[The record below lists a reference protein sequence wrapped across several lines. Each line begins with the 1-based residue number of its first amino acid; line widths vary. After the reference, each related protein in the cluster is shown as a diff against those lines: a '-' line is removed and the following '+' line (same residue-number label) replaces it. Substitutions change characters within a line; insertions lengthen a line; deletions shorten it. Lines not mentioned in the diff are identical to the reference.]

1 MSKINVMVNGLPGNV
16 AKVIARHVGTD
27 PRFTLLPYSL
37 TGPEIN
43 AESCLSDGLELHLI
57 RPEARRKVM
66 QEIITSYDQLICVD
80 FTHPAAVNSNAQFY
94 CECCIPFVM
103 GTTGGDREA
112 LLATVESSDVVAVIA
127 PNMAKQIVGFQ
138 AMMAWAA
145 DTFPDLFNGYTI
157 HIRESHQK
165 GKADTSGTAR
175 AMVGYFKKLGLSCS
189 EEDIQ
194 QERNPEKQTLEWG
207 IPEEH
212 LTGHGWHTYTLTS
225 DDQTVKFQ
233 FTHNVNGREIYAH
246 GTLDAVVFLHQHIEK
261 GVQGK
266 AFSMMDVLKR
276 QGSHDTPE

>member
-16 AKVIARHVGTD
+16 AKVIARHIASD
-27 PRFTLLPYSL
+27 PRFTLIPYSL

-43 AESCLSDGLELHLI
+43 TESYLADGIEFCLI
-57 RPEARRKVM
+57 RPEMRRKVM
-66 QEIITSYDQLICVD
+66 DDIIRSYEQPICID
-80 FTHPAAVNSNAQFY
+80 FTHPTAVNSNAQFY
-94 CECCIPFVM
+94 CECSTPFVM

-145 DTFPDLFNGYTI
+145 DTFPDLFNGYAI
-157 HIRESHQK
+157 SIRESHQM

-175 AMVGYFKKLGLSCS
+175 AMVGYFKKLGLRCAA
-189 EEDIQ
+189 EDIE
-194 QERNPEKQTLEWG
+194 QERDPGKQTVEWG

-212 LTGHGWHTYTLTS
+212 LAGHGWHTYTLTS

-233 FTHNVNGREIYAH
+233 FTHNVNGREIYAR
-246 GTLDAVVFLHQHIEK
+246 GTLDAVIFLHQRIQK
-261 GVQGK
+261 DVRGK
-266 AFSMMDVLKR
+266 VFSMMDVLK
-276 QGSHDTPE
+276 G